1 MIDRPDG
8 QTSNFFGCQP
18 ASIFC
23 VKGVIVME
31 HLRSTRAEIN
41 LDNLKYNID
50 VLRREL
56 GPEVEP
62 MAIIKADCYGHG
74 AVIMMEYMMKY
85 GLRYF
90 GVASLNEAMELR
102 RFHKA
107 GEILVL
113 GISPDRLLHY
123 GVENNIV
130 QTCCSLRQAKIL
142 SACAT
147 PETPAKIQIKVDSG
161 MHRLGFAPTEENMDI
176 VLQISKLPNLQI
188 EGIFSHLALETRDD
202 DYRQWKCFQQFIDGC
217 EARGL
222 SFPFKSLDDGIGSI
236 RYPEMRYN
244 MVRPGSF
251 FYGFNPHLSTLRPLM
266 QLKSEI
272 VHLQTLPAG
281 EGIGYGLDD
290 DAGHDRI
297 IATLPF
303 GYVDG
308 VPRALSHYRGWC
320 TVKGIKCPIVGL
332 LCMDQAMIDVTDVPG
347 VQVEDEVVVY
357 SHESGAMT
365 YPEGAKRTD
374 FNRNGLQAALPR
386 RVPKVYFENG
396 KEVAY
401 RDYLFDLE
409 N

>member
-1 MIDRPDG
+1 
-8 QTSNFFGCQP
+8 
-18 ASIFC
+18 
-23 VKGVIVME
+23 ME

-50 VLRREL
+50 VLRKEI

-74 AVIMMEYMMKY
+74 AVMMMKYMLKY

-102 RFHKA
+102 RFYKD

-113 GISPDRLLHY
+113 GLSPDGLLHY
-123 GVENNIV
+123 GADCNIT
-130 QTCCSLRQAKIL
+130 QTICSLRQAKVL
-142 SACAT
+142 SDYCIASGRIG
-147 PETPAKIQIKVDSG
+147 KIQIKVDTG
-161 MHRLGFAPTEENMDI
+161 MHRLGFAPTAESMDTVAQI
-176 VLQISKLPNLQI
+176 VSLPGL
-188 EGIFSHLALETRDD
+188 EAVGIFSHLALETKED
-202 DYRQWKCFQQFIDGC
+202 DYKQWSLFQQFIDGC
-217 EARGL
+217 ALRGVT
-222 SFPFKSLDDGIGSI
+222 FPLMSINDGIGTI

-251 FYGFNPHLSTLRPLM
+251 FYGFNPHLKTLKPLM

-290 DAGHDRI
+290 KADHDRL

-308 VPRALSHYRGWC
+308 APRALSHYQGWC
-320 TVKGIKCPIVGL
+320 SVKDVKCPIVGL
-332 LCMDQAMIDVTDVPG
+332 MCMDQTMIDVSHVPDVQIG
-347 VQVEDEVVVY
+347 DEVVVF
-357 SHESGAMT
+357 SHEHNAMT
-365 YPEGAKRTD
+365 YPEGASITN
-374 FNRNGLQAALPR
+374 FNRNGLQAALAR

-396 KEVAY
+396 VEVDY
-401 RDYLFDLE
+401 RDYLFDKDA
-409 N
+409 

>member
-1 MIDRPDG
+1 
-8 QTSNFFGCQP
+8 
-18 ASIFC
+18 
-23 VKGVIVME
+23 ME

-50 VLRREL
+50 RCREEI
-56 GPEVEP
+56 GPDVEP

-74 AVIMMEYMMKY
+74 AVVMMEYMMKY
-85 GLRYF
+85 GIRYF

-102 RFHKA
+102 RFHKD

-113 GISPDRLLHY
+113 GLSSDHLLKY
-123 GVENNIV
+123 GVDNNIT
-130 QTCCSLRQAKIL
+130 QACCSLRQAKIL
-142 SACAT
+142 SEYAT
-147 PETPAKIQIKVDSG
+147 AEKKAKIQIKVDTG
-161 MHRLGFAPTEENMDI
+161 MHRLGFAPTEESMDI
-176 VLQISKLPNLQI
+176 VKEIFALPNLDI
-188 EGIFSHLALETRDD
+188 VGVFSHLALETKEQ
-202 DYRQWKCFQQFIDGC
+202 DYDQWKKFQYFIDGC

-222 SFPFKSLDDGIGSI
+222 TFPLKSINDGIGTI

-251 FYGFNPHLSTLRPLM
+251 FYGFNPHLTDLKPLM

-272 VHLQTLPAG
+272 VHLQLLPAG

-290 DAGHDRI
+290 AADHDRI

-308 VPRALSHYRGWC
+308 VPRAMSHYQGW
-320 TVKGIKCPIVGL
+320 TSVKGVKCPFVGL
-332 LCMDQAMIDVTDVPG
+332 LCMDQAMIDVSDVPDVAIG
-347 VQVEDEVVVY
+347 DEVVIF
-357 SHESGAMT
+357 SHETCAMT
-365 YPEGAKRTD
+365 YPEGAKISN
-374 FNRNGLQAALPR
+374 FNRNGLQAAIPR

-401 RDYLFDLE
+401 RDYMFDKE
-409 N
+409 

>member
-1 MIDRPDG
+1 
-8 QTSNFFGCQP
+8 
-18 ASIFC
+18 
-23 VKGVIVME
+23 ME

-50 VLRREL
+50 RLREEI
-56 GPEVEP
+56 GPDVEP

-74 AVIMMEYMMKY
+74 AVVMMQYMMKY
-85 GLRYF
+85 GIRYF
-90 GVASLNEAMELR
+90 GVASLNEALELR
-102 RFHKA
+102 RFHKE

-113 GISPDRLLHY
+113 GLSSDYMLHY
-123 GVENNIV
+123 GVEQNIT
-130 QTCCSLRQAKIL
+130 QACCSLHQAQLL

-147 PETPAKIQIKVDSG
+147 AEKPAKIQIKVDTG
-161 MHRLGFAPTEENMDI
+161 MHRLGFAPTEESMDI
-176 VLQISKLPNLQI
+176 VKQIAALPNLEI
-188 EGIFSHLALETRDD
+188 VGVFSHLALETHDD
-202 DYRQWKCFQQFIDGC
+202 DYRQWHKFQAFIDGC
-217 EARGL
+217 EARGVT
-222 SFPFKSLDDGIGSI
+222 FPFKSINDGIGTI

-251 FYGFNPHLSTLRPLM
+251 FYGFNPQLTDLKPLM

-290 DAGHDRI
+290 AADHDRI

-308 VPRALSHYRGWC
+308 VPRAMSHYQGW
-320 TVKGIKCPIVGL
+320 TSVKGVKCPFVGL
-332 LCMDQAMIDVTDVPG
+332 LCMDQAMIDVSEVPDVAIG
-347 VQVEDEVVVY
+347 DEVVVF
-357 SHESGAMT
+357 SHETCAMT
-365 YPEGAKRTD
+365 YPEGAKISN

-396 KEVAY
+396 VEVAY
-401 RDYLFDLE
+401 RDYLFDKE
-409 N
+409 